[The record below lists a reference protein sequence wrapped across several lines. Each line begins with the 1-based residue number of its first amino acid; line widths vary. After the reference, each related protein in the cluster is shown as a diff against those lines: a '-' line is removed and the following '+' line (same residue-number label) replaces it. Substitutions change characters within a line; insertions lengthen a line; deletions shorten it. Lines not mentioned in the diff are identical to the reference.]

1 MTSSFRKL
9 AFLAGIVSLLSILT
23 VSACLG
29 EGPRKEPPP
38 PRPRYDL
45 PPELMSQEFTFA
57 GERVPIERKDV
68 RARIISQLNFL
79 LLDARSVLTSWLTE
93 EMRYAWIY
101 REILAKQRVPKEF
114 VLLAPILSRMKR
126 AGDKG
131 HQGGT
136 WALAKPCGAQQ
147 GLVMSA
153 DDWHDDEMDVE
164 LSAKCFAAQ
173 IKEIRKELRDG
184 SWLMAAAAY
193 MTSRKTVEDLKQNW
207 GTTSYWDIPFPENP
221 DRLIPRWIALWIVHA
236 HRSAYHLNLKPPP
249 PLTFDH
255 VTGVVLTKDL
265 PVAEIA
271 RITGTPPRH
280 ILELNPK
287 IKPGVGLFKAQ
298 QNGRHTVHT
307 IAAPRGKG
315 DILVKGL
322 REKGF
327 LATDPAK

>member
-1 MTSSFRKL
+1 MRLSFRKL
-9 AFLAGIVSLLSILT
+9 AFLAGIAGLLCVLT
-23 VSACLG
+23 VPPCPG

-45 PPELMSQEFTFA
+45 PSELMSQGFTFA
-57 GERVPIERKDV
+57 GEKVPIERKDV
-68 RARIISQLNFL
+68 RARITSQVNFL
-79 LLDARSVLTSWLTE
+79 LLDARSVLTAWLTE

-101 REILAKQRVPKEF
+101 QEILVRERIPKEF
-114 VLLAPILSRMKR
+114 ILLAPILSRMTR

-131 HQGGT
+131 HQGGI
-136 WALAKPCGAQQ
+136 WALDKPCGAQQ
-147 GLVMSA
+147 GLIMSA

-173 IKEIRKELRDG
+173 IKEIRKALTDG
-184 SWLMAAAAY
+184 SWIMAAAAY
-193 MTSRKTVEDLKQNW
+193 MTSRKTVEDLKQTW
-207 GTTSYWDIPFPENP
+207 GTRSYWDLPFPENP
-221 DRLIPRWIALWIVHA
+221 DILIPRWIALWIVHT
-236 HRSAYHLNLKPPP
+236 HRGTYHLNLKPPQ

-255 VTGVVLTKDL
+255 VTGVVLAKDL

-271 RITGTPPRH
+271 RITSTPPRH

-287 IKPGVGLFKAQ
+287 IKPGAGLFKAL
-298 QNGRHTVHT
+298 QNGKHTVHT

-327 LATDPAK
+327 LATDSAK